1 MLNSNFLKMFKE
13 RLNLRKVAT
22 IVACLVVTTMFAS
35 CDSKNGDDDGNDGK
49 IDTKLVGVWRLRV
62 SASQTMAYSFK
73 KDGTFMF
80 TDTGYGFELEGKYT
94 VSGSKI
100 SCKDMNWYSVSAE
113 GRDEPTKRVDV
124 VLEFKYGKDNDGK
137 DCIIIYA
144 LSRNYEDTYI
154 GLEGADTFSKYE

>member
-1 MLNSNFLKMFKE
+1 MTNF
-13 RLNLRKVAT
+13 RLTLRKAAT
-22 IVACLVVTTMFAS
+22 IVACLVVTIMFAA
-35 CDSKNGDDDGNDGK
+35 CNDNKKGDDDNDNGGGK

-80 TDTGYGFELEGKYT
+80 TDTGYGFELEGKYS
-94 VSGSKI
+94 VSESKI